1 MGVFDVE
8 VVDEVKVVMVVLVV
22 GRVVVDVTRIVVV
35 VV

>member
-8 VVDEVKVVMVVLVV
+8 VVDEVIVVTVVIVV
-22 GRVVVDVTRIVVV
+22 GRVVVDVTRSVVV